1 MPILKNLVISGGGT
15 NGIGF
20 IGILKYL
27 SEKNLFKNIEHY
39 IGTSAGAMLCY
50 FLSIG
55 FNWRELY
62 EFAYH
67 FNFTKLIND
76 INLDSFLEKFGF
88 EDTSKLFYILKRLSE
103 SKNISPD
110 ITFKEH
116 YEKTKIKLTITGT
129 CISNYKLYYFNY
141 ETYPDMKILLALRIS
156 ACIPLVF
163 TPIIF
168 EDKLWVDRK
177 SVV

>member
-88 EDTSKLFYILKRLSE
+88 EDTSKLFYIL
-103 SKNISPD
+103 
-110 ITFKEH
+110 
-116 YEKTKIKLTITGT
+116 
-129 CISNYKLYYFNY
+129 
-141 ETYPDMKILLALRIS
+141 
-156 ACIPLVF
+156 
-163 TPIIF
+163 
-168 EDKLWVDRK
+168 
-177 SVV
+177 